1 MHPEGSVWEVIALI
15 LLGSVWEVIALILLL
30 PKQERTFKILTTYSK
45 TLFNFIKLI
54 FVVLPCSSKIFR
66 EHR

>member
-1 MHPEGSVWEVIALI
+1 MHPE
-15 LLGSVWEVIALILLL
+15 GSVWEVIALILLL